1 MQGRTVALLCA
12 EFCIQRSISIT
23 RVRVCEARFPGQKR
37 SVSRDRFIALL
48 LRLAAQH
55 GTMPQRSIER
65 HCGTYGS
72 VRHLMAGNYPRT
84 PVEKSGETH
93 LMLG

>member
-1 MQGRTVALLCA
+1 
-12 EFCIQRSISIT
+12 
-23 RVRVCEARFPGQKR
+23 
-37 SVSRDRFIALL
+37 L